1 MKHTPY
7 SDTKSIKFIVLLLA
21 MCSLILVG
29 CSLVIGG
36 ISSEVMKFVA
46 VIPFL
51 AAALVATRFGIC
63 SYTYILDDFEF
74 IVLQRIG
81 KKTRTVCR
89 LYYTDV
95 TEIIRYEDAKD
106 KIKGRIRYNYRV
118 KILPQRSY
126 CLFYELGN
134 ENGVILF
141 EPNDVFVNEL
151 GKYIQKD
158 ILKD

>member
-1 MKHTPY
+1 MKYTPY
-7 SDTKSIKFIVLLLA
+7 SDTKSIKFIVLLLTL
-21 MCSLILVG
+21 CSLILIG
-29 CSLVIGG
+29 CSLAISG
-36 ISSEVMKFVA
+36 ISSEVMKTVA
-46 VIPFL
+46 VIPFS
-51 AAALVATRFGIC
+51 AAVMVSIRFGVC

-74 IVLQRIG
+74 IVIQRFG

-95 TEIIRYEDAKD
+95 TEVMRFSEAKD

-151 GKYIQKD
+151 EKYIQKD

>member
-1 MKHTPY
+1 MKYTPY
-7 SDTKSIKFIVLLLA
+7 SDTKSIKFIVLLLTL
-21 MCSLILVG
+21 CSLILIG
-29 CSLVIGG
+29 CSLAIGG
-36 ISSEVMKFVA
+36 ISSEVMKTVA
-46 VIPFL
+46 VIPFS
-51 AAALVATRFGIC
+51 AAVIVSIRFGIC

-74 IVLQRIG
+74 IVLQRVG

-89 LYYTDV
+89 LYYTDIAEV
-95 TEIIRYEDAKD
+95 MRFSEAKD

-151 GKYIQKD
+151 EKYIQKD